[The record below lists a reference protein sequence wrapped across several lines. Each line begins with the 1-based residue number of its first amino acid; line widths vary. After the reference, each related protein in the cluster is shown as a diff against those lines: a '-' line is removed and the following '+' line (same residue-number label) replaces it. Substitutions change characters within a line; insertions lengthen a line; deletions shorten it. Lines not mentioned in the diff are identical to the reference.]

1 MKTFTKIIF
10 TIIFM
15 LSVISS
21 SSIEEEVIDETVVAN
36 VPQIIKLKNETNIL
50 LKDASK
56 PNTRIYVELIFT
68 HPSNYNISLYQSAEE
83 EDEDDELNDVYSVY
97 SNEEPLLFENAKNGN
112 KLYLDKHLV
121 KKFIYPLRKLATVD
135 DFNCTL
141 LEDNLGKKKLLL
153 DLGEYLTTPL
163 ILKVLRKEEGNDEK
177 MYINYY
183 QNEFD
188 TINLKDTKVDVKQN
202 KDMLNITFKGIQLKN
217 DEDKS
222 DNEDSENEIDSK
234 IFVGLSSSL
243 EDISVEYTIN
253 LFDKKDLESNYEN
266 IYAYKIDNKVKSLY
280 TKNIKLKGNNVKQDI
295 YLVIQA
301 PLNEKKDQ
309 LLLVDADV
317 NEGEKKISLQYEL
330 LEFKVEEESPERV
343 WPEDDDD
350 SDKTESDKTESDKTE
365 SDKIDSDKTGS
376 DGTDKTEDDK
386 DEDNKEKNKN
396 KLLIIMVCFGI
407 SILLTLLVILIY
419 IKYFSSRE
427 GKIEEEKDYKDVG
440 GIVINDDEKND
451 GPATKE
457 DSVKKINEEEE

>member
-1 MKTFTKIIF
+1 
-10 TIIFM
+10 M
-15 LSVISS
+15 LIKL
-21 SSIEEEVIDETVVAN
+21 
-36 VPQIIKLKNETNIL
+36 IIK
-50 LKDASK
+50 
-56 PNTRIYVELIFT
+56 Y
-68 HPSNYNISLYQSAEE
+68 
-83 EDEDDELNDVYSVY
+83 
-97 SNEEPLLFENAKNGN
+97 
-112 KLYLDKHLV
+112 
-121 KKFIYPLRKLATVD
+121 
-135 DFNCTL
+135 
-141 LEDNLGKKKLLL
+141 
-153 DLGEYLTTPL
+153 
-163 ILKVLRKEEGNDEK
+163 
-177 MYINYY
+177 
-183 QNEFD
+183 
-188 TINLKDTKVDVKQN
+188 
-202 KDMLNITFKGIQLKN
+202 
-217 DEDKS
+217 
-222 DNEDSENEIDSK
+222 
-234 IFVGLSSSL
+234 
-243 EDISVEYTIN
+243 
-253 LFDKKDLESNYEN
+253 
-266 IYAYKIDNKVKSLY
+266 DNKVKSLY

-343 WPEDDDD
+343 WPADDDD

-365 SDKIDSDKTGS
+365 SDKTESDKTES
-376 DGTDKTEDDK
+376 DGTDKTKDDN